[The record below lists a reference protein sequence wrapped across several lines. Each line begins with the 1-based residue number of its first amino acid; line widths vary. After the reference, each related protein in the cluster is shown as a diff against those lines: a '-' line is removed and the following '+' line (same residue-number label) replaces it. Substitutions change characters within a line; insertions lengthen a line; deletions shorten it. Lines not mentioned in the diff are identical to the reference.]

1 MQEIW
6 KTIPFATDYSVS
18 SFGRV
23 KSSRR
28 GRETFLSLTRV
39 SSTDNHLN
47 VKIIVDKDRKV
58 FKVHRL
64 VMLVF
69 CPIDH
74 PELYEVNHKDG
85 NPQNNHLDNLEW
97 VTSKQNH
104 EHYKNILIPQRK
116 QDGTFTVGKKK
127 KFYKITFSNNITNYY
142 VGYEGIKEELGI
154 SSATV
159 IRWRNGEYSN
169 YVKSVEE
176 VQEIPEGWVNTPIEH
191 LSPRKMVHIE
201 YYKKPEEIY
210 ENCREADRALGLEIG
225 TIQRWAK
232 RDWSKTNSGKAG
244 RMGICRVWREE

>member
-1 MQEIW
+1 MEEIW
-6 KTIPFATDYSVS
+6 KTVPFAEDYSIS

-23 KSSRR
+23 KSCRR
-28 GRETFLSLTRV
+28 GKEVYLSLSKVRNDDDHLRV
-39 SSTDNHLN
+39 N
-47 VKIIVDKDRKV
+47 IIVGENRKS
-58 FKVHRL
+58 FKVHQL
-64 VMLVF
+64 VMLTF

-104 EHYKNILIPQRK
+104 EHYKNALIPQRK
-116 QDGTFTVGKKK
+116 QNGTFTVGKKK
-127 KFYKITFSNNITNYY
+127 KIYKIIFSNGVTNYY
-142 VGYEGIKEELGI
+142 TGYEEIKKELGI

-159 IRWRNGEYSN
+159 IRWRNGEYSS
-169 YVKSVEE
+169 YVESVEE
-176 VQEIPEGWVNTPIEH
+176 VQEIPEGWVNTPIEY
-191 LSPRKMVHIE
+191 LSFRRAVHIE
-201 YYKKPEEIY
+201 YYKKPEEVY
-210 ENCREADRALGLEIG
+210 KNCREADRALGLEIG